1 MVNKQVMEG
10 ERAGREGLG
19 RGRTNSYP
27 PQGRFLEG
35 SVQEEGRTGG
45 TLSSGGSREPRCLQ
59 KIFTCIRRTGP
70 GALRCQVGT
79 EGCWGP

>member
-19 RGRTNSYP
+19 RGRTNAHP
-27 PQGRFLEG
+27 PRDRFLEG
-35 SVQEEGRTGG
+35 SVQEDGRTGG

-59 KIFTCIRRTGP
+59 KVFTCIRRAGP
-70 GALRCQVGT
+70 GGHRGMPGPLALRQ
-79 EGCWGP
+79 